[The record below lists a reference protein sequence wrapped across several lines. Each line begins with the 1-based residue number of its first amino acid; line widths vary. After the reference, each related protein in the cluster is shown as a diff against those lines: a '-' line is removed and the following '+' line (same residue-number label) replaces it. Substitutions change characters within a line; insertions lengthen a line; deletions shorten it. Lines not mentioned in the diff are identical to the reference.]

1 MDEGVLGLSSGGV
14 GNLNIVLRVGLQ
26 MIGFVVIG
34 GTCGILTGVFS
45 NIASQ
50 GFANDIRKDCFRSV
64 TYLSFQQTNRFS
76 TGSLV
81 TRTTNDVT
89 QVQNVIP
96 ALTRG
101 GVRALVFFIGG
112 IFCMLRLDLSFGVV
126 IGCALP
132 VIALTAVYFL
142 WKATPIFTRLQQKL
156 DKVNSVMQENVSGA
170 RVVKAYVQENR
181 ERDRFERANGE
192 LVDTQLEALLL
203 FASMTP
209 IMNIIMN
216 VAVVILIYVGGIQ
229 VQSGNTTPGNVMAAI
244 TYSSQILNSI
254 ISMTMIFQN
263 LSRGFISA
271 GRLAEV
277 LGEKPSISD
286 GRGARMEEPGKV
298 EFRNV
303 SFEYPGS
310 GETVLHDINLVIQ
323 PGETLGIMGATGCG
337 KTSLVNL
344 IPRFYDATE
353 GEVLVGGHNVREYTL
368 AQLRSHISIAL
379 QRSEL
384 FRGSI
389 GDNIAMGAPEKDEA
403 SVAAAAGIAQAAE
416 FIRNKTGGMSAEV
429 AERGSSL
436 SGGQKQRVAISR
448 AVLKDADVLIFDDTT
463 SALDLKTEAM
473 LYEALGESMPNVTKI
488 IIAQRIASVK
498 GADRIAVLEG
508 GTIIACAPHEQL
520 LRTCPVYLDIYNSQM
535 KGSACDG

>member
-1 MDEGVLGLSSGGV
+1 MHIS
-14 GNLNIVLRVGLQ
+14 I
-26 MIGFVVIG
+26 
-34 GTCGILTGVFS
+34 
-45 NIASQ
+45 
-50 GFANDIRKDCFRSV
+50 

-229 VQSGNTTPGNVMAAI
+229 VQS
-244 TYSSQILNSI
+244 
-254 ISMTMIFQN
+254 
-263 LSRGFISA
+263 
-271 GRLAEV
+271 
-277 LGEKPSISD
+277 
-286 GRGARMEEPGKV
+286 
-298 EFRNV
+298 
-303 SFEYPGS
+303 
-310 GETVLHDINLVIQ
+310 
-323 PGETLGIMGATGCG
+323 
-337 KTSLVNL
+337 
-344 IPRFYDATE
+344 
-353 GEVLVGGHNVREYTL
+353 
-368 AQLRSHISIAL
+368 
-379 QRSEL
+379 
-384 FRGSI
+384 
-389 GDNIAMGAPEKDEA
+389 
-403 SVAAAAGIAQAAE
+403 
-416 FIRNKTGGMSAEV
+416 
-429 AERGSSL
+429 
-436 SGGQKQRVAISR
+436 
-448 AVLKDADVLIFDDTT
+448 
-463 SALDLKTEAM
+463 
-473 LYEALGESMPNVTKI
+473 
-488 IIAQRIASVK
+488 
-498 GADRIAVLEG
+498 
-508 GTIIACAPHEQL
+508 
-520 LRTCPVYLDIYNSQM
+520 
-535 KGSACDG
+535 